1 MRFRLAFL
9 ATDFVLFFLFIRR
22 FRGRGLRLCRFGNQ
36 KLLPDLQFPWVV
48 NVIDAD
54 QIAVRDFQFLCDSRW
69 IIALLYNVS
78 LS

>member
-22 FRGRGLRLCRFGNQ
+22 FRGRGLRLCRFGEQ
-36 KLLPDLQFPWVV
+36 KLLPDLQFSWVV
-48 NVIDAD
+48 NVIHGD
-54 QIAVRDFQFLCDSRW
+54 QIVIRDFQFLCDSGRT
-69 IIALLYNVS
+69 IPLLYNVS

>member
-22 FRGRGLRLCRFGNQ
+22 FGGRGFGLCRFGDR
-36 KLLPDLQFPWVV
+36 KLLSDFQFSWVV
-48 NVIDAD
+48 NVIDGD
-54 QIAVRDFQFLCDSRW
+54 QIVVRDSQFLCDSGRT
-69 IIALLYNVS
+69 IALLYDVS